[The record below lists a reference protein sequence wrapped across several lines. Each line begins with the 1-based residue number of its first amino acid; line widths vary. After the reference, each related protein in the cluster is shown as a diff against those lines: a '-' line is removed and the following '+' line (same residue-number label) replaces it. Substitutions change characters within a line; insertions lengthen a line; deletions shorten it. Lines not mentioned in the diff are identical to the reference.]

1 MGGSLRY
8 NYENALSAQSFGA
21 EVEIRKSLDFLGMRG
36 LSLLLNATLIKSRV
50 RFDESGIVKTEDR
63 EMQGQSP
70 YIVNAGLY
78 YQNERWGLMLSLLY
92 NRLGKRII
100 GIGKSNSCLLYT
112 SPSPRDTR

>member
-63 EMQGQSP
+63 EMHP
-70 YIVNAGLY
+70 
-78 YQNERWGLMLSLLY
+78 
-92 NRLGKRII
+92 
-100 GIGKSNSCLLYT
+100 
-112 SPSPRDTR
+112 